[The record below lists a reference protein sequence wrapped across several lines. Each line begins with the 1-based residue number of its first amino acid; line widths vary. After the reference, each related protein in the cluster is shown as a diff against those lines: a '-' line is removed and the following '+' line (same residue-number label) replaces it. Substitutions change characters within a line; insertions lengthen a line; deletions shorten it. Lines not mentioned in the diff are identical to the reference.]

1 MQEKVKVKHIGYRA
15 GGDIYITYTNIMV
28 SNLQINFCHYRISG
42 LLGGFGKWSRLT
54 GSSDDDWIDRLNHIW
69 TVVMMTMFAVIV
81 SSGQYVGDPIQCWCP
96 AQFTGAHVAYTKSVC
111 WISNTYYI
119 PTETELPKDIQT
131 REDAEITYYQ
141 WVPLIFL
148 IQALMFKIPNI
159 AWHMLNGYSGI
170 SLEKITTM
178 AEATMLASPEERSE
192 KIGYIAKYINRWIET
207 HRDWHFN
214 FFVRMRQKLS
224 NIACFCLGKRD
235 GTYLTGFYLFVK
247 VLYCVNV
254 VGQFFL
260 LNEFMAMDYNL
271 FGFEVINF
279 LLLNGEWKAS
289 PRFPR
294 VTLCDFNLRQLN
306 NKHRWTVQCVLPINL
321 FNEKIFIFLW
331 FWLLLVAVLTFIN
344 FFNWL
349 YYIVF
354 KENRV
359 RYVRKY
365 LTILGQMQTGFDK
378 KVSRKFAAEYLRD
391 DGVFVLR
398 VVGKN
403 SSDMVLTDLVQHLWT
418 AFKEN
423 HCKLPTRDEGSEPTE
438 KDMMNGDALHHTK
451 DNYV

>member
-1 MQEKVKVKHIGYRA
+1 M
-15 GGDIYITYTNIMV
+15 
-28 SNLQINFCHYRISG
+28 ISG

-69 TVVMMTMFAVIV
+69 TVVMLSLFAVIV

-96 AQFTGAHVAYTKSVC
+96 AEFSGSRVSYTKSVC

-119 PTETELPKDIQT
+119 PDENELPRDGKT
-131 REDAEITYYQ
+131 RQDAEITYYQ

-148 IQALMFKIPNI
+148 IQALMFKLPNI

-178 AEATMLASPEERSE
+178 AEDTMLASPEKRNE
-192 KIGYIAKYINRWIET
+192 KIMYIAKYMNRWIET
-207 HRDWHFN
+207 HRDWHYN
-214 FFVRMRQKLS
+214 FFVRMRQKFS
-224 NIACFCLGKRD
+224 NILCFCIGKRD

-260 LNEFMAMDYNL
+260 LNEFLSMNYNV
-271 FGFEVINF
+271 FGIDVINF
-279 LLLNGEWKAS
+279 LLANGEWKAS

-294 VTLCDFNLRQLN
+294 VTLCDLQIRQLN
-306 NKHRWTVQCVLPINL
+306 NLQTFTVQCVLPINL
-321 FNEKIFIFLW
+321 FNEKLFIFLW
-331 FWLLLVAVLTFIN
+331 FWLLFVTVLTFIN
-344 FFNWL
+344 FSTWV

-354 KENRV
+354 SENKI

-365 LTILGQMQTGFDK
+365 LTILGQLETGFDK
-378 KVSRKFAAEYLRD
+378 KVSRKFAAEYLRG

-403 SSDMVLTDLVQHLWT
+403 SSDMVLTDLVQHLWKV
-418 AFKEN
+418 FKEE
-423 HCKLPTRDEGSEPTE
+423 HCKLPKKDDRVVSDHEPTE
-438 KDMMNGDALHHTK
+438 KDTMNGDVIHTK
-451 DNYV
+451 ENNYNV